1 MQVTSKGYWAVG
13 LALALLMAATRFH
26 HFGDAF
32 HLADASY
39 AVFFLGGLYLGRL
52 RGAGRWLWALLLE
65 AVLID
70 YYAITFAGISGWC
83 VTQAYGFLLLA
94 YAGLWAL
101 GRWYAPRHTLNVA
114 GAGALLGMA
123 ALAGAAA
130 FVIANV
136 SFYLLAGYFGSM
148 SAGAYTAAVAQYFW
162 PYVAV
167 VMGYVGLAWLVE
179 LALATLGGKHSAA

>member
-1 MQVTSKGYWAVG
+1 MQNISGKHWAIG
-13 LALALLMAATRFH
+13 CALATLMAATRFH
-26 HFGDAF
+26 HFGDTL

-39 AVFFLGGLYLGRL
+39 AVFFLGGVYLGRV
-52 RGAGRWLWALLLE
+52 RGAGLWLLALLLE

-94 YAGLWAL
+94 YAGLWWM
-101 GRWYAPRHTLNVA
+101 GRVYAPHHALTLP
-114 GAGALLGMA
+114 GAARMLGMA

-130 FVIANV
+130 FIIANV

-148 SAGAYTAAVAQYFW
+148 SVLTYTATVAQYFW

-167 VMGYVGLAWLVE
+167 AVSYVGLAWLAE
-179 LALATLGGKHSAA
+179 WALAVAVGKRRAA